1 MIGKKFHRLTVLRFS
16 HYDRAHRKHY
26 LCQCE
31 CGKRK
36 AVQMSLLKN
45 GNTKSCGCL
54 ADEVRRVA
62 RRLPNNGGVI
72 NHLILQY
79 KRHARNRGIPYRL
92 SRDEFDAL
100 VRMPCHYC
108 GVVGGN
114 LKKTKNCRE
123 GFRHNGID
131 RVDSSRPY
139 ESGNVVPCC
148 GLCNRAKRDMT
159 REQFVEWAIRV
170 AKHQGERGAMA
181 EQWGGRA

>member
-1 MIGKKFHRLTVLRFS
+1 RTRGDQGHLPVAEEPAEADADEHRGGSQAPRASREPRAGALERALQVLPGHCGGFCDSMGIFGLIGKKFHRLTVLRFS

-123 GFRHNGID
+123 GF
-131 RVDSSRPY
+131 
-139 ESGNVVPCC
+139 
-148 GLCNRAKRDMT
+148 
-159 REQFVEWAIRV
+159 
-170 AKHQGERGAMA
+170 
-181 EQWGGRA
+181 